1 MAITREQALIEAQ
14 ARGLTIP
21 AQSPTS
27 AITREQALAEAQARG
42 LQIPQQATAVRE
54 QPQISA
60 LAPTFGSRVSQ
71 FGERVSRAV
80 GLGGEPIFQP
90 GPIGVF
96 AAKKGREI
104 KKGIREEGPL
114 FVGETIG
121 ELVGSKFG
129 AKGRIAGAGLGRTGG
144 EAFKQIGQ
152 AIINSPN
159 APASSKDAAL
169 RLLKEGAIGAGTEAV
184 SEGAVRA
191 FRRLATTLGF
201 KSTVVKQLPDFDD
214 VQRLARDI
222 GIDLTPAQRSA
233 SRAVDTL
240 EEIAENAFFGRG
252 KLRDIKQ
259 ITQPAGIRK
268 GVDRLLDSFLPKAQR
283 VGRGELGEILSDT
296 IAGRNT
302 AFKKAGAGLYRKVDS
317 LTRPKIARKAIKGTA
332 RGLEVRLGK
341 LVPATEATSRIVSQ
355 EVGGARVDLTGLKRF
370 AAALQKQRAKE
381 GGTKKAIDEVISDV
395 LSRPSSANFETAHGI
410 RSDFLDVIRNAPSKK
425 DKAVGVARRAS
436 GMIDRQMENAAAKLS
451 PDAVKAWRTANA
463 FWKTGKDIFNS
474 KVIRRVTK
482 SIADDTPDKVFDVI
496 FQAKS
501 PKQIRTVMGLADPLT
516 KKRLRF
522 AFIDNMIEKSTRQVP
537 GDISDL
543 RTLLGRNFLEK
554 FDSFGDEALSA
565 VFSQEEKQRIRN
577 LARLAKT
584 TQGKTGGAG
593 GFLIQLIQA
602 APLGA
607 TATGIVAGQ
616 PELAKKGLITGIP
629 VAGFTAGLSALIR
642 SKRGSKILTDLIDV
656 PKGTQ
661 NIAALGA
668 RLTRELVRIG
678 LEEKREREKQPLSA
692 FGGIGGSI

>member
-1 MAITREQALIEAQ
+1 MAVTQEQIQDEI
-14 ARGLTIP
+14 ARR
-21 AQSPTS
+21 Q
-27 AITREQALAEAQARG
+27 
-42 LQIPQQATAVRE
+42 QQAAAVRE

-60 LAPTFGSRVSQ
+60 IEPTARDRFSQ
-71 FGERVSRAV
+71 FGERVSRAI
-80 GLGGEPIFQP
+80 GLEGEPIFQP
-90 GPIGVF
+90 GPIGAF

-104 KKGIREEGPL
+104 KAGVKEEGPL
-114 FVGETIG
+114 FIGETIG
-121 ELVGSKFG
+121 EFAGSKFG
-129 AKGRIAGAGLGRTGG
+129 AKGRIAGAGIGRATG
-144 EAFKQIGQ
+144 ESFKQIGQ

-169 RLLKEGAIGAGTEAV
+169 RLLKEAAIGAGTEAV
-184 SEGAVRA
+184 SEGAVKA
-191 FRRLATTLGF
+191 FRRLGTTLGF
-201 KSTVVKQLPDFDD
+201 KSTVVKPLPDFDD
-214 VQRLARDI
+214 VQKLARNI

-233 SRAVDTL
+233 SRAVDTF

-259 ITQPAGIRK
+259 ITQPAGIRR
-268 GVDRLLDSFLPKAQR
+268 GVDRLLDSFLPKARR

-296 IAGRNT
+296 IAEKNT
-302 AFKKAGAGLYRKVDS
+302 AFRKAGA
-317 LTRPKIARKAIKGTA
+317 AIYK
-332 RGLEVRLGK
+332 
-341 LVPATEATSRIVSQ
+341 
-355 EVGGARVDLTGLKRF
+355 RVDRLNKGATVNLSSLKAF
-370 AAALQKQRAKE
+370 ATRLQQRRIKE
-381 GGTKKAIDEVISDV
+381 GGLAQPIDTVIED
-395 LSRPSSANFETAHGI
+395 LLKRPDITDFSTAHRI
-410 RSDFLDVIRNAPSKK
+410 RSSLLEVARNAPSKK
-425 DKAVGVARRAS
+425 DRIVGITKQASKLVDNQMTKAS
-436 GMIDRQMENAAAKLS
+436 KSLS
-451 PDAVKAWRTANA
+451 PDAFKMWRAA
-463 FWKTGKDIFNS
+463 DGFWRGGKQVFNS

-482 SIADDTPDKVFDVI
+482 SVLDDTPDKVLDVI

-501 PKQIRTVMGLADPLT
+501 PKQIRTVMSLADPLT

-522 AFIDNMIEKSTRQVP
+522 AFLDNMLEKSTRQIP

-554 FDSFGDEALSA
+554 FDAFGDEALSA
-565 VFSQEEKQRIRN
+565 IFSQEEKQRIRN

-656 PKGTQ
+656 PRGTQ
-661 NIAALGA
+661 NIAALSA
-668 RLTRELVRIG
+668 RLTRELARIK
-678 LEEKREREKQPLSA
+678 LEERKSKQGPKQA
-692 FGGIGGSI
+692 IITGTRPN